1 MLGFQCISH
10 PRRWRQLCLLTRIL
24 IMSGLRRSSTSPVG
38 SRCSVFSRQPTRL
51 VDGADPEYKNLDGII
66 LEGTYATEDHPVREG
81 LEKEFVEKVTEV
93 VEGGGTVLVP
103 AFGVGR
109 SQELLSILSA
119 FHFEHPVF
127 VDG

>member
-1 MLGFQCISH
+1 MSSSGTILVCA
-10 PRRWRQLCLLTRIL
+10 QLIVQSDGKILLYT
-24 IMSGLRRSSTSPVG
+24 GD
-38 SRCSVFSRQPTRL
+38 FNRQPTRL

-103 AFGVGR
+103 AFGVDR
-109 SQELLSILSA
+109 KSTRLNSSHSQ
-119 FHFEHPVF
+119 
-127 VDG
+127 

>member
-1 MLGFQCISH
+1 M
-10 PRRWRQLCLLTRIL
+10 
-24 IMSGLRRSSTSPVG
+24 
-38 SRCSVFSRQPTRL
+38 
-51 VDGADPEYKNLDGII
+51 
-66 LEGTYATEDHPVREG
+66 EGTYATEDHPIRDG

-127 VDG
+127 VDGMALDAMELLLKHTAALRDARVFERASKMAHRDAAWNG